1 MIVGGTGGKNDA
13 IYGVSRNGGQQ
24 DGHHFHRGK
33 LRFWDSLNCGKQR
46 YLQEKLEGC
55 TTASSR
61 SSQSGCTGTC
71 QSVSRSEASPEANGT
86 WGILYWSTGGRRS
99 RSSLIF

>member
-33 LRFWDSLNCGKQR
+33 PRFWDSLLYIVGK
-46 YLQEKLEGC
+46 LWE
-55 TTASSR
+55 TAISAR
-61 SSQSGCTGTC
+61 K
-71 QSVSRSEASPEANGT
+71 
-86 WGILYWSTGGRRS
+86 TGGLYYS
-99 RSSLIF
+99 F